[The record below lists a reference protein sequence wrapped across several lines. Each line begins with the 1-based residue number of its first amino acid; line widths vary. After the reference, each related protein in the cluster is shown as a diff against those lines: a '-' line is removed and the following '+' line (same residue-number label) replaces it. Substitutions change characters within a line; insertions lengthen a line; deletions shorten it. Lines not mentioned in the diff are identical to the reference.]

1 MSSSVSRGRR
11 WNQLTEETA
20 DDSSKFRL
28 SSWNILAQDYAERC
42 SHLYSHLA
50 SKKQLLDWPVRW
62 TKISNEIKE
71 LDSDVLCLQEVQ
83 SSCYDSQVRPFLE
96 RLRYKC
102 RYLQKKNLP
111 DGSLIAFKEGI
122 FKKVLTKEIHMW
134 HPEKCPTGQIG
145 LLVLLEHV
153 KSGKMILVS
162 TTHLV
167 FNPYRGDWKLKQ
179 IIEIL
184 AEIHEILR
192 NSRQK
197 PAVVLCG
204 DLNSQP
210 HSSLVQFLL
219 NKKFDLCGIRSRD
232 IAQQDYDFSSQYNY
246 YGRRHS
252 HVGREEV
259 ADEFLHSTGLQK
271 NATLDPEFKTAKSRL
286 LQSREDEP
294 SSIIS
299 HQVDL
304 NNAYE
309 GAEGDKTAVTS
320 DEAVHVDYILYG
332 SDKLTVLGR
341 QELPSMPTPIP
352 NEIDGSDHYSLSVEF
367 KFKP

>member
-1 MSSSVSRGRR
+1 
-11 WNQLTEETA
+11 
-20 DDSSKFRL
+20 
-28 SSWNILAQDYAERC
+28 
-42 SHLYSHLA
+42 
-50 SKKQLLDWPVRW
+50 LL
-62 TKISNEIKE
+62 I
-71 LDSDVLCLQEVQ
+71 Q
-83 SSCYDSQVRPFLE
+83 YF
-96 RLRYKC
+96 
-102 RYLQKKNLP
+102 
-111 DGSLIAFKEGI
+111 
-122 FKKVLTKEIHMW
+122 
-134 HPEKCPTGQIG
+134 
-145 LLVLLEHV
+145 
-153 KSGKMILVS
+153 
-162 TTHLV
+162 
-167 FNPYRGDWKLKQ
+167 RGDWKLKQ

-232 IAQQDYDFSSQYNY
+232 IAQVKTAHDRYASNKSILKQDYDFSSQYNY

-304 NNAYE
+304 N
-309 GAEGDKTAVTS
+309 K
-320 DEAVHVDYILYG
+320 
-332 SDKLTVLGR
+332 
-341 QELPSMPTPIP
+341 
-352 NEIDGSDHYSLSVEF
+352 
-367 KFKP
+367 

>member
-1 MSSSVSRGRR
+1 MIKMVEISAIF
-11 WNQLTEETA
+11 N
-20 DDSSKFRL
+20 
-28 SSWNILAQDYAERC
+28 
-42 SHLYSHLA
+42 
-50 SKKQLLDWPVRW
+50 LL
-62 TKISNEIKE
+62 E
-71 LDSDVLCLQEVQ
+71 
-83 SSCYDSQVRPFLE
+83 RPFLE

-102 RYLQKKNLP
+102 RYLQKRNLP
-111 DGSLIAFKEGI
+111 DGSLIAFKETI
-122 FKKVLTKEIHMW
+122 FKKVLAKEIHMW
-134 HPEKCPTGQIG
+134 HPDKCPTGQIG
-145 LLVLLEHV
+145 LLVLLEHI

-179 IIEIL
+179 IMEIL

-192 NSRQK
+192 KSPQK

-204 DLNSQP
+204 DFNSQP

-219 NKKFDLCGIRSRD
+219 NKKFDLSGIRARD
-232 IAQQDYDFSSQYNY
+232 IAQQDYDFSSEYNY

-252 HVGREEV
+252 HIGRVEV
-259 ADEFLHSTGLQK
+259 SDDFLDSTGLQK
-271 NATLDPEFKTAKSRL
+271 NSTIDPELKNNLPESRNP
-286 LQSREDEP
+286 EP

-332 SDKLTVLGR
+332 GEKLTVLCR

-367 KFKP
+367 QFKS